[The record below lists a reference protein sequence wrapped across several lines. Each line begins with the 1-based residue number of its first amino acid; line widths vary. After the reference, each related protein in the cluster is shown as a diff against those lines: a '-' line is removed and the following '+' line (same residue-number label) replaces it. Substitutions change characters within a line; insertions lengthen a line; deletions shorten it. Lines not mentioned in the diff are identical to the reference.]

1 MAFTA
6 FDPST
11 HTSQDLVSA
20 ILVPGTGLTIVPGSI
35 NLKYGTGTTY
45 DSASGTSTSETTY
58 DSASGTSTSKTS
70 VSFYNGTLPL
80 EIGPGIL
87 LTSGNGTPPLSNTSS
102 SYTLSFGDSSDSGS
116 DFDDSGSAVDPELQ
130 AVATAAF
137 SGAGDIRDA
146 SILSFTVDVV
156 DPNVKSIRF
165 DLVFG
170 SDEYP
175 EWVNS
180 SYVDI
185 AAVLVNGANYAL
197 FNDQPDQPLSVI
209 QKNLDL
215 GNFIDNTGNTLPIEY
230 DGISHQLTIIAPAVM
245 GTNHIKIG
253 VADTGDQAYDSGL
266 FVANVQGVGYTGAG
280 LAQVINV
287 TSTQSTIA
295 PTQGDYV
302 YELPEEEWSGVF
314 DFSSATPGNKTI
326 IGGPED
332 FIKAIFDFSLDAI
345 QDAFYTAF
353 NTLSSTN
360 SLSLTTPYGEYS
372 FAGIDIAVFQDAAY
386 ALDTYQGGDTW
397 QAYALYDLVFGAPST
412 QALTQ
417 WVIKAQSA
425 PDFASLAEEFLQT
438 YAPSASLEEV
448 VGSLY
453 GVVTGL
459 PASLETITSVITELA
474 ASGLDTSAEILA
486 FAAENFADTTPI
498 LGQPILLDS
507 TLI

>member
-45 DSASGTSTSETTY
+45 DSASGTSTS
-58 DSASGTSTSKTS
+58 KTS

-87 LTSGNGTPPLSNTSS
+87 LTSGNGTPPLSNTNS
-102 SYTLSFGDSSDSGS
+102 SYTLSFENYA
-116 DFDDSGSAVDPELQ
+116 DSGSAVDPELQ

-137 SGAGDIRDA
+137 SGAGSIRDA

-175 EWVNS
+175 EWANS
-180 SYVDI
+180 SSVDI

-197 FNDQPDQPLSVI
+197 FNGQPDQPLSVI

-215 GNFIDNTGNTLPIEY
+215 GNFINNTGNTLPIEY

-280 LAQVINV
+280 LAQVIQV
-287 TSTQSTIA
+287 TSTQSTIT

-302 YELPEEEWSGVF
+302 YEVPKEAWSGVF
-314 DFSSATPGNKTI
+314 AFSSATPGNKTI
-326 IGGPED
+326 IGGAED
-332 FIKAIFDFSLDAI
+332 VIKAVFDFSLAAI
-345 QDAFYTAF
+345 QNVFYTAF
-353 NTLSSTN
+353 NTLSNTN
-360 SLSLTTPYGEYS
+360 SLSLTTPYGKYS
-372 FAGIDIAVFQDAAY
+372 FTGIDIAVFQDAAY
-386 ALDTYQGGDTW
+386 ALHTYKGGDTW
-397 QAYALYDLVFGAPST
+397 QAYALYALVFGTAPST
-412 QALTQ
+412 QTLTQ

-425 PDFASLAEEFLQT
+425 PDFTSLAQQFLQT
-438 YAPSASLEEV
+438 YAPNASLQEV
-448 VGSLY
+448 VGYLY

-459 PASLETITSVITELA
+459 TATMETITGVINELA

-507 TLI
+507 TLV